1 MTQFDYGYLLGSLA
15 TGIIA
20 LIAFI
25 IIILDEEENE

>member
-20 LIAFI
+20 LVAYI
-25 IIILDEEENE
+25 IIILDKNEDE